1 VTFYLCVF
9 WDILGMYLRN
19 DIIASATMGVLIL
32 GCCPLYSYC
41 TVLYRRKHLCFLFV
55 MTSIVDV
62 LVIYSDSC
70 YRYWTCWYT
79 PSHVRSSYPTT
90 STSDLTIST
99 SLTTTTAPAS
109 SANQFYIL
117 WEYSNSPFRIL
128 ATYQQLYPLSPSRL
142 NGSASRS

>member
-1 VTFYLCVF
+1 MTLYLCVF

-41 TVLYRRKHLCFLFV
+41 TVLYRRKHLCFLFA

-62 LVIYSDSC
+62 WAIYSARC
-70 YRYWTCWYT
+70 YRYRTCWYT

-90 STSDLTIST
+90 FTSDLTIST
-99 SLTTTTAPAS
+99 SLTTTTAPAF
-109 SANQFYIL
+109 SANQIYIL
-117 WEYSNSPFRIL
+117 WEYPYSPSRIL
-128 ATYQQLYPLSPSRL
+128 VTYQQLCPLSPSRL